1 VKRILF
7 VDDERRILEGLQRM
21 LRPRRK
27 EWVMAFANSGTE
39 ALAILAESVYD
50 VIVSDMRM
58 PDMDGAELLELVR
71 QQYPGM
77 IRIVLSGQF
86 EMEAAMRAVPV
97 AHQFVVKP
105 CDHEKLQEVIERS
118 CGGDSQEPDEATRR
132 MVAAIGELPAL
143 PGTYAALVCALD
155 DPEVALDQVG
165 AIVERDVGVAAK
177 VLQLVN
183 SSFFGLSREITTVP
197 NAVAQLGFEVLKQL
211 VITVELFHTF
221 ADKCHVAGFSVEE
234 VQRHSR
240 CVAAITAQLPLS
252 KKDAAA
258 ASVAALLHDVGKLI
272 LAARSPEQ
280 FERVLRASRKEHRP
294 LYVLEKE
301 LTGTSHAE
309 IGAYLL
315 GLWGLPPSVVA
326 AVSEH
331 HRPIHVETA
340 STLHIGEAIHLAN
353 SLEHEAAGKPG
364 STSLV
369 AHDSIDTDFESWSE
383 CLPAWRKTAEE
394 VVQREGRT

>member
-1 VKRILF
+1 MKRILF

-27 EWVMAFANSGTE
+27 EWVMTFANSGSE

-58 PDMDGAELLELVR
+58 PDMDGAQLLELVR

-86 EMEAAMRAVPV
+86 EMESAMRAVPV

-118 CGGDSQEPDEATRR
+118 SGGDSQEPDEATRR

-143 PGTYAALVCALD
+143 PGTYAALVRALD

-183 SSFFGLSREITTVP
+183 SSFFGMSREITTVP

-211 VITVELFHTF
+211 GCIRRTSFIPSPTSATLLASLSKRSNAIPVVLLRLPRT
-221 ADKCHVAGFSVEE
+221 
-234 VQRHSR
+234 SR
-240 CVAAITAQLPLS
+240 CPRRTLPRHRWPPYFMMSENSFLRL
-252 KKDAAA
+252 DR
-258 ASVAALLHDVGKLI
+258 
-272 LAARSPEQ
+272 RSSSHV
-280 FERVLRASRKEHRP
+280 FCGRRAKSIAP
-294 LYVLEKE
+294 C
-301 LTGTSHAE
+301 
-309 IGAYLL
+309 
-315 GLWGLPPSVVA
+315 
-326 AVSEH
+326 
-331 HRPIHVETA
+331 
-340 STLHIGEAIHLAN
+340 TL
-353 SLEHEAAGKPG
+353 
-364 STSLV
+364 
-369 AHDSIDTDFESWSE
+369 
-383 CLPAWRKTAEE
+383 WRKS
-394 VVQREGRT
+394 